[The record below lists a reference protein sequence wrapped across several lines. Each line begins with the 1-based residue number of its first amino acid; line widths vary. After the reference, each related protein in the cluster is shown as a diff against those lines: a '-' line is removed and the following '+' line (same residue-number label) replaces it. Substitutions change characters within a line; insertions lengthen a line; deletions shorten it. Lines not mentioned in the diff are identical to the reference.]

1 MALYK
6 NSKTDNYVVAFRGTS
21 SLTDFLV
28 DVEMGLTI
36 YLDSYIGSQFIQA
49 GVILSEWINDFPLSS
64 GNTTIVGHSLGGSL
78 AQYFGANTGFETLA
92 YNPYG
97 VGEKFEGGS
106 HTNISNY
113 ITMHDPVSSIIGSK
127 MLGTT
132 YMLQDESLFALAGHG
147 IANFTSTDNWVRGY
161 SIIDSPHDVDV
172 MYLGHTELDER
183 RIYAQINGS
192 KDDVIFGSEID
203 NTLIGGGGKDTLY
216 GLDGADT
223 LEGGDDND
231 FLYGGTGNDTLN
243 GGAGTD
249 YLQGDTGDDSLHG
262 GADEDTLMGGEGND
276 QLFGD
281 SGKDVLVAGE
291 GADVLVGGADSDTLL
306 GQAGDD
312 VLVGGYSLDDLYS
325 EKTYDYLAGG
335 SGFDTYLVS
344 HQDVINDADYSGLI
358 MFNNKSLS
366 GTKTQVEG
374 SDTLYED
381 ANFLYALNGSNMTV
395 IEKTTQEYIAQKEE
409 V

>member
-172 MYLGHTELDER
+172 M
-183 RIYAQINGS
+183 
-192 KDDVIFGSEID
+192 
-203 NTLIGGGGKDTLY
+203 
-216 GLDGADT
+216 
-223 LEGGDDND
+223 
-231 FLYGGTGNDTLN
+231 
-243 GGAGTD
+243 
-249 YLQGDTGDDSLHG
+249 
-262 GADEDTLMGGEGND
+262 
-276 QLFGD
+276 
-281 SGKDVLVAGE
+281 
-291 GADVLVGGADSDTLL
+291 
-306 GQAGDD
+306 
-312 VLVGGYSLDDLYS
+312 
-325 EKTYDYLAGG
+325 
-335 SGFDTYLVS
+335 
-344 HQDVINDADYSGLI
+344 
-358 MFNNKSLS
+358 
-366 GTKTQVEG
+366 
-374 SDTLYED
+374 
-381 ANFLYALNGSNMTV
+381 
-395 IEKTTQEYIAQKEE
+395 
-409 V
+409 